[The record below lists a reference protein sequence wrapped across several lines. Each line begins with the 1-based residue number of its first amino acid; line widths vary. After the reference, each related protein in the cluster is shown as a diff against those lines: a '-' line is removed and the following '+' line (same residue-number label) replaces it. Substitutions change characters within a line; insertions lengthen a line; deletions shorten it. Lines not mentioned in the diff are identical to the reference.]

1 MDSISRAPVV
11 VSTETAGLGN
21 RIKSWVSAMRI
32 GERAYVR
39 WAVTKNMPASFGDLF
54 ANDCA
59 VPEVPAGATEYGSWR
74 LAVLPEDEPFLP
86 AGFATVGAGA
96 HPLIRGL
103 GKAWWRVT
111 GRRTD
116 RYRYMVFPK
125 QHSRRS
131 ARADARH
138 IDLEYG
144 RIPQHFR
151 DVYVP
156 LFRSIAVQPAIAA
169 RAAEWGTRLDADT
182 IGVQI
187 RTWRDDPRRYR
198 KYHLPAVRRLAKLL
212 DAAPARSRFLVV
224 SDADEAIHDLEARY
238 GAERVLHFPRATPR
252 RDSYR
257 VAEGAREDLIDMLL
271 LARTRTLYA
280 SYLSTFSEAAWWL
293 GGATADVAVF

>member
-1 MDSISRAPVV
+1 
-11 VSTETAGLGN
+11 
-21 RIKSWVSAMRI
+21 MRI
-32 GERAYVR
+32 GERSCVR

-59 VPEVPAGATEYGSWR
+59 VGEVPRGAMEYGSWR
-74 LAVLPEDEPFLP
+74 LAVLPEDESFLP

-103 GKAWWRVT
+103 SKAWWDVT

-151 DVYVP
+151 EVYVP
-156 LFRSIAVQPAIAA
+156 LFRRITVQPAIAS
-169 RAAEWGTRLDADT
+169 RAEEWSARLDADT

-212 DAAPARSRFLVV
+212 DAASKESRFLIV
-224 SDADEAIHDLEARY
+224 SDADEVIGDLEARY
-238 GAERVLHFPRATPR
+238 GAERVLHYPRTTAR
-252 RDSYR
+252 RDSWR
-257 VAEGAREDLIDMLL
+257 APEGVREDLIDMLL

-293 GGATADVAVF
+293 GGASADVAVF